1 MKTSERILEQARC
14 MFNEQGV
21 AAVSTADIAEALH
34 ISPGNLYYH
43 FNNKQDL
50 LVQLCEQCHQRL
62 RPILAMLSIGQASWQ
77 ELHMQLIHLLEII
90 AHYVFIFQDTL
101 QICRL
106 SIKLRHRLQWMRQQ
120 LHDTFNDLLSGYIEH
135 GVLQTN
141 LDIQQIA
148 TQMSQHCW
156 FVFVDQPLQRDAAL
170 KQQQMDLALACEQL
184 LSPLTLFIVPGSMHP
199 APK

>member
-1 MKTSERILEQARC
+1 

-21 AAVSTADIAEALH
+21 AAVSTADIAEALN

-62 RPILAMLSIGQASWQ
+62 RPILAMLSIGQASWL
-77 ELHMQLIHLLEII
+77 ELQMQLSHLLEII
-90 AHYVFIFQDTL
+90 AHYVFIAQDGL

-120 LHDTFNDLLSGYIEH
+120 LHDTFSDLLIGYVEH
-135 GVLQTN
+135 GVLPAN
-141 LDIQQIA
+141 ISIQQTA
-148 TQMSQHCW
+148 TQMSLHCW
-156 FVFVDQPLQRDAAL
+156 FVFADQALQQESTL
-170 KQQQMDLALACEQL
+170 KQQNLDIQLACQH
-184 LSPLTLFIVPGSMHP
+184 LSAPLTAWMSTS
-199 APK
+199 

>member
-1 MKTSERILEQARC
+1 MKTSERILEQARHL
-14 MFNEQGV
+14 FNAHGV
-21 AAVSTADIAEALH
+21 SAVSTANLAESLN

-77 ELHMQLIHLLEII
+77 ELQLQLTHLLEII
-90 AHYVFIFQDTL
+90 AHYVFIVQDGL

-120 LHDTFNDLLSGYIEH
+120 LHDAFNDLLSGYVEH
-135 GVLQTN
+135 GLLPTT
-141 LDIQQIA
+141 LDIQQTA
-148 TQMSQHCW
+148 AQMSQHCW
-156 FVFVDQPLQRDAAL
+156 FVFVDQALQHDAAL
-170 KQQQMDLALACEQL
+170 KQQQMDIPIACQQL
-184 LSPLTLFIVPGSMHP
+184 LAPITSFIQPG
-199 APK
+199 